1 MLRGSEREGLN
12 YVAFRMVTFVLSI
25 AITCFDVQGVPQRV
39 ITGVIWLFI
48 FLLIG
53 WAVVTGWMDS
63 TGGSGQVKPVSTD
76 SQSIAGISRSMKL
89 RIDRLKERRRPSS
102 QLDREGTIPL
112 EFISE
117 NK

>member
-1 MLRGSEREGLN
+1 
-12 YVAFRMVTFVLSI
+12 MVTFVLSI

-63 TGGSGQVKPVSTD
+63 TTADDQGNPSLNNKSSTE
-76 SQSIAGISRSMKL
+76 GLSRSIKV
-89 RIDRLKERRRPSS
+89 RIDQLTKNRRPPSSVERRS
-102 QLDREGTIPL
+102 IPL
-112 EFISE
+112 KDMSGSNQED
-117 NK
+117 

>member
-1 MLRGSEREGLN
+1 
-12 YVAFRMVTFVLSI
+12 MVTFVLSI

-39 ITGVIWLFI
+39 ITGVVWLFI

-63 TGGSGQVKPVSTD
+63 TGGSGQTKPASTD
-76 SQSIAGISRSMKL
+76 SQSIVGISRSMKL

-102 QLDREGTIPL
+102 QLAMTNWLVFFAAVIYGWPRESTKRR
-112 EFISE
+112 ISIC
-117 NK
+117 